1 MFLRN
6 RMLSEVR
13 GTRDKR
19 LKTLLAVAAE
29 FYCSKLMTS
38 RMVHNIHISI
48 ELKKNL
54 EEDGF
59 CCIEEYNNSGKPRE
73 FTIELD
79 KGLNEKT
86 LLTVL
91 AHECVHVK
99 QYAMGE
105 LDDNLSVW
113 RGRKV
118 NSDKVPYW
126 EHPWEIEAYGR
137 ERGLYVQFIE
147 KHNLQKL
154 HQQPL
159 K

>member
-1 MFLRN
+1 
-6 RMLSEVR
+6 MLSEVK

-29 FYCSKLMTS
+29 FYCSNLMTS
-38 RMVHNIHISI
+38 RLVHNISI
-48 ELKKNL
+48 NIQLKKGL

-59 CCIEEYNNSGKPRE
+59 CCIEDYNTAGKPRE

-79 KGLNEKT
+79 RGLNDKT

-137 ERGLYVQFIE
+137 ERGLYVRFIE

>member
-6 RMLSEVR
+6 RMLSEVK

-19 LKTLLAVAAE
+19 IKNLLAAASE
-29 FYCSKLMTS
+29 FYCSNLMSS
-38 RMVHNIHISI
+38 RLIHNIRINVVI
-48 ELKKNL
+48 KKNL

-59 CCIEEYNNSGKPRE
+59 CCIEEYNKSGKPRE
-73 FTIELD
+73 FTIEID
-79 KGLNEKT
+79 KALNLKT
-86 LLTVL
+86 MLLVL

-99 QYAMGE
+99 QYATGE
-105 LDDNLSVW
+105 LDDSLSVW

-137 ERGLYVQFIE
+137 EKGLYVRFAE
-147 KHNLQKL
+147 KHDLGKIDKMTL
-154 HQQPL
+154 T
-159 K
+159 